1 MTAHIQQHAL
11 NSATDHAAGTNN
23 TVVGTVGGVPAEVAF
38 NQAAATANTLAQRD
52 ANGDVIVP
60 ITPTANAAAASKS
73 YVNGLVNGKAYKNP
87 CRVAT
92 TGNIADLAA
101 GAPDTVDGILLTVG
115 DRVLVKAQTLKQE
128 EGIYVVDTLGT
139 GANGAWSRAADLDS
153 AAEAA
158 SATCRIQ
165 EGTAAADKEFNQT
178 SEIVTLGTTPM
189 LWVESGSG
197 SFNAAATGG
206 LQLIGNEFSIK
217 QDAVTGGTSANV
229 VKTSANGTAIGVDNA
244 TIVEVGGLLQ
254 VASASIGV
262 TQLKS
267 QKATVTAA
275 GNVPVDSDLSAILT
289 ADGDWCWVIGADNS
303 LWLAVALNAGGIKRG
318 AVQFGIL
325 V

>member
-1 MTAHIQQHAL
+1 MTAHAKQHSMVA
-11 NSATDHAAGTNN
+11 AADHAAGTND
-23 TVVGTVGGVPAEVAF
+23 TLVGTVGGVPAEVAF
-38 NQAAATANTLAQRD
+38 NKAAAAANTIAQRD

-60 ITPTANAAAASKS
+60 VVPTANAGAASKS
-73 YVNGLVNGKAYKNP
+73 YVDGLVNGKAYKDP

-101 GAPDTVDGILLTVG
+101 GAPDTVDGVLLVAG
-115 DRVLVKAQTLKQE
+115 NRVLVKAQTLKQE

-178 SEIVTLGTTPM
+178 SEIVTLGVTPM

-197 SFNAAATGG
+197 SFAAAPNGG

-217 QDAVTGGTSANV
+217 PDGTTGGNSANV

-244 TIVEVGGLLQ
+244 TIVESGGNLQ
-254 VASASIGV
+254 VAANSIGV
-262 TQLKS
+262 GQLAS
-267 QKATVTAA
+267 QKPVITAA
-275 GNVPVDSDLSAILT
+275 GNVPVDADVSASLT
-289 ADGDWCWVIGADNS
+289 AEGDWCFVKAADNS
-303 LWLAVALNAGGIKRG
+303 LWLAFALNAGGIKRG
-318 AVQFGIL
+318 AVEAGLL